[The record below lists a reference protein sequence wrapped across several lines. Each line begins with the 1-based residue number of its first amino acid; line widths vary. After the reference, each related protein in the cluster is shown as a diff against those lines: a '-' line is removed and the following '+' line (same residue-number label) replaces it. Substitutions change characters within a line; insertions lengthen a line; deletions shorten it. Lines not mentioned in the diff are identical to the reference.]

1 MARGG
6 VGPPWK
12 GNDMKTYHF
21 IYLPTGR
28 KETDRQGNPIT
39 VRASS
44 ERGAKSAFTRSG
56 GYFNWDLVT
65 PVEVV

>member
-1 MARGG
+1 
-6 VGPPWK
+6 
-12 GNDMKTYHF
+12 MKQYHF

-44 ERGAKSAFTRSG
+44 ERGAKSAITRSG
-56 GYFNWDLVT
+56 RYFNWDLVT
-65 PVEVV
+65 PVEVM

>member
-1 MARGG
+1 MARTG
-6 VGPPWK
+6 K
-12 GNDMKTYHF
+12 EMKKYHF

-39 VRASS
+39 VQATT

-56 GYFNWDLVT
+56 RYFDWNLVI
-65 PVEVV
+65 PVEVA

>member
-1 MARGG
+1 
-6 VGPPWK
+6 
-12 GNDMKTYHF
+12 MKQYHF

-39 VRASS
+39 VRATT
-44 ERGAKSAFTRSG
+44 ERGAKLAFTRSG

>member
-28 KETDRQGNPIT
+28 KETDRAGQPIAVQAT
-39 VRASS
+39 T
-44 ERGAKSAFTRSG
+44 ERGAKSALTRSG
-56 GYFNWDLVT
+56 RYFDWNLVT
-65 PVEVV
+65 PVEVA